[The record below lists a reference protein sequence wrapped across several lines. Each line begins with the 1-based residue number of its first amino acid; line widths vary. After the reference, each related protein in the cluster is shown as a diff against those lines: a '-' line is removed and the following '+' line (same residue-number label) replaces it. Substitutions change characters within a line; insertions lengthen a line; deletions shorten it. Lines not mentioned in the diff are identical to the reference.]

1 VSEKY
6 DSSDLDAIKELR
18 RSRGFELLA
27 AKINAELERR
37 RVEIEMPA
45 DWGVTNMARGK
56 VSALRLVLTMPAIL
70 EHEIKLQVK
79 K

>member
-1 VSEKY
+1 
-6 DSSDLDAIKELR
+6 
-18 RSRGFELLA
+18 
-27 AKINAELERR
+27 
-37 RVEIEMPA
+37 
-45 DWGVTNMARGK
+45 MARGK